1 MQVAASH
8 KNRIMRQSV
17 WIDARRRNPHFYSSP
32 HAEYS
37 GRVISRDPDVI
48 KLARDSS
55 ADQRRADDAQPPS
68 SD

>member
-8 KNRIMRQSV
+8 KNRIMGQSF

-37 GRVISRDPDVI
+37 GRVIARDPDVI
-48 KLARDSS
+48 KPARGPS
-55 ADQRRADDAQPPS
+55 ANQRRADAQPPS